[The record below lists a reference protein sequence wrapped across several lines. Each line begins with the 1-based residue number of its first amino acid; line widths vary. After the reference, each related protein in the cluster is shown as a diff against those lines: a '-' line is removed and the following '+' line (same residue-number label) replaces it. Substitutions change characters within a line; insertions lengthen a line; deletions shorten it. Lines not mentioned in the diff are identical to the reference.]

1 MKVLAGW
8 TGWRAAE
15 VNEQETLQ
23 FADKILRLY
32 DAMAIPLKEGLSKVD
47 PEERG
52 QLLSGLKASFMQVSL
67 G

>member
-1 MKVLAGW
+1 MTVLAVW
-8 TGWRAAE
+8 TGWKAAE

-23 FADKILRLY
+23 FAEKIQELY
-32 DAMAIPLKEGLSKVD
+32 GAMAIPLKDGLSKVA

-52 QLLSGLKASFMQVSL
+52 QLFSGLKASFQLVSL

>member
-1 MKVLAGW
+1 M
-8 TGWRAAE
+8 
-15 VNEQETLQ
+15 NEQETLQ

>member
-1 MKVLAGW
+1 M
-8 TGWRAAE
+8 
-15 VNEQETLQ
+15 NEQETLQ

-32 DAMAIPLKEGLSKVD
+32 DAMAIPLKEGLSKVA

-52 QLLSGLKASFMQVSL
+52 QLFSGLKASFQLVSL